1 MMMRRKIQRKR
12 KCRNYVVNIARL
24 MVCLAIIGA
33 LFGMFYIM
41 LQPDTADTFK
51 GLITIPF
58 VLFIIIA
65 WCLFDI
71 LSDVRDRE

>member
-1 MMMRRKIQRKR
+1 MRRKTQRKR
-12 KCRNYVVNIARL
+12 KHRNCAVNIARI

-33 LFGMFYIM
+33 LFAMFYIM

-58 VLFIIIA
+58 ALFIIIA
-65 WCLFDI
+65 WCIFDI
-71 LSDVRDRE
+71 LSDAREKE